1 MKKSFMQIM
10 DDILNKQY
18 DYIPKTEGVYTVTDG
33 KGEIF
38 YIGKGVNLKRRIKQY
53 VYQGYGKGNNHRG
66 GKHLFTLAG
75 WEDFTIEFTE
85 CENARD
91 KEKAMI
97 QGYKD
102 TFNGNRPFANK
113 RD

>member
-1 MKKSFMQIM
+1 MKKSFKQIM

-66 GKHLFTLAG
+66 GKKLFELTG
-75 WEDFTIEFTE
+75 WEECFIEFTE
-85 CENARD
+85 CENARE
-91 KEKAMI
+91 KEQLMI
-97 QGYKD
+97 QEFKNKH
-102 TFNGNRPFANK
+102 NGKRPFANS